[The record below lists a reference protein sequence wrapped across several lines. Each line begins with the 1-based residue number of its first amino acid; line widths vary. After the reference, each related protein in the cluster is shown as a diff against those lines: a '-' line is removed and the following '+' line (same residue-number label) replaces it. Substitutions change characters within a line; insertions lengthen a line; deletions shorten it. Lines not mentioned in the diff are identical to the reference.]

1 MNHDCVCMR
10 PAEQKCRLSTK
21 QNKIPP
27 CSQIATGRSGGASR
41 PFPSRPRIVYR
52 IYVWRDLASERC
64 RGGRLR
70 RGIKLL
76 GMQDAHGCS
85 LRPGSVPVISA
96 CAVRRG
102 EQRRILLA
110 VAAAA
115 CRCRDP
121 TIASLNIHACARFTN
136 RCSRVPRQRSTVKL
150 PADEDIILIDH
161 D

>member
-21 QNKIPP
+21 LSKIPP

-115 CRCRDP
+115 GAG
-121 TIASLNIHACARFTN
+121 I
-136 RCSRVPRQRSTVKL
+136 QRSPPSTFMHVL
-150 PADEDIILIDH
+150 VLQTAVVVFQGREAR
-161 D
+161 